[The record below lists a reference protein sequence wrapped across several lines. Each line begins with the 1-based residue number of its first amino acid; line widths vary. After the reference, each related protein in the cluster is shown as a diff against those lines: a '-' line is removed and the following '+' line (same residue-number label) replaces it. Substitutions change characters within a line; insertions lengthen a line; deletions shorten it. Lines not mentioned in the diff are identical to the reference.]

1 MYVHVLMR
9 DEKEGRKKQA
19 RSYKQQGKATQHTQG
34 SQFSNVVVGRGDLVT
49 HCTISLSF
57 PQYPQGNGN
66 SQNPAAYPTG
76 ASIHSGHVNPLHSQQ
91 PPQQRLAN
99 GLMPGGG
106 GGGGGEVGGDV
117 MFHGG
122 GGGHLVLAEVTV

>member
-1 MYVHVLMR
+1 MR
-9 DEKEGRKKQA
+9 RKEERSKQGQTNS
-19 RSYKQQGKATQHTQG
+19 RPKQHSTPKTVN
-34 SQFSNVVVGRGDLVT
+34 FSNVVVGRGDLV
-49 HCTISLSF
+49 TISLSF

-66 SQNPAAYPTG
+66 SQNPASYPTG
-76 ASIHSGHVNPLHSQQ
+76 ANIHSGHVNPLHSQQ

-106 GGGGGEVGGDV
+106 GGGEVGGDV